1 MIIINV
7 LKYKVRMNI
16 NININVYFSI
26 LAFWKIVNK
35 FDEKDE
41 VISYFLKLGLK
52 PDINFPSSII
62 YQFPSGDPKKFK
74 SYEFPLIEESFLQ
87 EKSLTKYEI
96 PQYIPDIPEGFS
108 LFCTLWEASK
118 VKQYMLLSQEE
129 QEKLNIKENF
139 EKKEKENNLEEPI
152 PKSNYC
158 YICQKKFED
167 YLIHIESKKHKINLS
182 NQNYFF
188 FRSIKNSFKHI
199 NKFWNNTISIDEDIS
214 YDSSEEINESKKSNE
229 KENIKITSTFIAAI
243 NEEDTQ
249 KKENDKENIDLN
261 LNKNEIG
268 FEGFKYNYGNNFSN
282 INNKEE
288 ENKKRISK
296 FKLLKK
302 KRITFDVIRY
312 ESPTKKNNCEIKRRD
327 YFGYLNKYKTKKFIR
342 NINILFE

>member
-1 MIIINV
+1 M
-7 LKYKVRMNI
+7 
-16 NININVYFSI
+16 
-26 LAFWKIVNK
+26 
-35 FDEKDE
+35 
-41 VISYFLKLGLK
+41 
-52 PDINFPSSII
+52 PST
-62 YQFPSGDPKKFK
+62 DPKKIK
-74 SYEFPLIEESFLQ
+74 YYELPLIEEAFLQ

-167 YLIHIESKKHKINLS
+167 YLLHIESKKHKDNLS

-188 FRSIKNSFKHI
+188 SQSIKNSFKRV
-199 NKFWNNTISIDEDIS
+199 NKFWNNNISSEEDIS
-214 YDSSEEINESKKSNE
+214 NESSEEINESKKSNE
-229 KENIKITSTFIAAI
+229 KENIKISYSFINAI
-243 NEEDTQ
+243 NEENIQ
-249 KKENDKENIDLN
+249 NKENDLDNLNNKENKENIDLN
-261 LNKNEIG
+261 LNKNDIL
-268 FEGFKYNYGNNFSN
+268 FENFKYNYGNNFN
-282 INNKEE
+282 FNKQQQQEE
-288 ENKKRISK
+288 DNKKRISK

-312 ESPTKKNNCEIKRRD
+312 ESPTKKINYEIKRRD
-327 YFGYLNKYKTKKFIR
+327 YFGYLNKYKSRKFIR